1 MKKIG
6 MLVAVEINA
15 VLEDFGSLIE
25 KINRNGFD
33 IYHYQIELSDVYII
47 HSGAGQLSAAA
58 ATQLLIS
65 VYEVELVL
73 NFGVVGGLT
82 SEMAL
87 SKSCV
92 VDKVVHY
99 EYDTTAVD
107 HCKVGQYVNLFEDEF
122 IPTTT
127 WLVDKACHVHPELKR
142 VNCASGDKFVDG
154 KEKKQALHEQFN
166 CDICE
171 MEAAAIALTCYRS
184 GVPCL
189 LIKTVSDA
197 ITGGAEDFMAN
208 VNATAKVCLD
218 IMKQVMNEL

>member
-25 KINRNGFD
+25 KVNKNGFD
-33 IYHYQIELSDVYII
+33 IYHYQIETSDVYII

-65 VYEVELVL
+65 VYEVEMVL

-82 SEMAL
+82 EEMAL

-92 VDKVVHY
+92 VEKVVHY
-99 EYDTTAVD
+99 EYDTTTID
-107 HCKVGQYVNLFEDEF
+107 HCKVGQYVDLFEDEF
-122 IPTTT
+122 IPTTP
-127 WLVDKACHVHPELKR
+127 WLVDIACKVYPELKR

-154 KEKKQALHEQFN
+154 KEKKQELHNAFN

-171 MEAAAIALTCYRS
+171 MEAAAIALTCFRS
-184 GVPCL
+184 KVPCL

-197 ITGGAEDFMAN
+197 ITGGAEDFVAN
-208 VNATAKVCLD
+208 VNATAKICLE
-218 IMKQVMNEL
+218 IMKQVMAQL

>member
-1 MKKIG
+1 MKRIG

-25 KINRNGFD
+25 KINKNGFD
-33 IYHYQIELSDVYII
+33 IYHYNMSGCDVYII

-65 VYEVELVL
+65 VYDVELVL

-82 SEMAL
+82 EEMAL

-92 VDKVVHY
+92 VEKVVHY
-99 EYDTTAVD
+99 EYDTTTID
-107 HCKVGQYVNLFEDEF
+107 HCKVGQYVGMFEDEF
-122 IPTTT
+122 IPTPS
-127 WLVDKACHVHPELKR
+127 WLVDKACEVYPELKR

-154 KEKKQALHEQFN
+154 REKKQELHDAFN

-184 GVPCL
+184 QVPCL

-197 ITGGAEDFMAN
+197 ISGGAEDFVAN
-208 VNATAKVCLD
+208 VNATAKICLD
-218 IMKQVMNEL
+218 VMKQVMNEL

>member
-6 MLVAVEINA
+6 MLVAVEIDA
-15 VLEDFGSLIE
+15 VLEDFGHLIE

-33 IYHYQIELSDVYII
+33 IYHYQIDASEVYVI

-65 VYEVELVL
+65 VYDVELVL

-82 SEMAL
+82 EEMAL
-87 SKSCV
+87 AKSCV
-92 VDKVVHY
+92 IEKVVHY
-99 EYDTTAVD
+99 EYDTTAID

-122 IPTTT
+122 IPITQS
-127 WLVDKACHVHPELKR
+127 LVDKACEVYPELKR
-142 VNCASGDKFVDG
+142 VSCASGDKFVDG
-154 KEKKQALHEQFN
+154 KEKKTELHKQFN

-171 MEAAAIALTCYRS
+171 MEAAAIALTCFRS
-184 GVPCL
+184 NVACL
-189 LIKTVSDA
+189 FIKTVSDA

-208 VNATAKVCLD
+208 VNATAKICLN
-218 IMKQVMNEL
+218 IMKQIINEL

>member
-6 MLVAVEINA
+6 MLVAVEIDA
-15 VLEDFGSLIE
+15 VLDDFGSLIE
-25 KINRNGFD
+25 KINKNGFD
-33 IYHYQIELSDVYII
+33 IYHYQIENSDVYVI

-65 VYEVELVL
+65 VYDVELVL

-82 SEMAL
+82 PEMAL
-87 SKSCV
+87 AKSCV
-92 VDKVVHY
+92 VQKVVHY
-99 EYDTTAVD
+99 EYDTTAID
-107 HCKVGQYVNLFEDEF
+107 HCKVGQYVNIFEDEF
-122 IPTTT
+122 IPTTP
-127 WLVDKACHVHPELKR
+127 WLVEKACEIHPELKR

-154 KEKKQALHEQFN
+154 KDSKQDLHERFN

-184 GVPCL
+184 EVPCL

-197 ITGGAEDFMAN
+197 ITGGAEDFMTN
-208 VNATAKVCLD
+208 VNATAKICLE
-218 IMKQVMNEL
+218 IMKQVIEGL